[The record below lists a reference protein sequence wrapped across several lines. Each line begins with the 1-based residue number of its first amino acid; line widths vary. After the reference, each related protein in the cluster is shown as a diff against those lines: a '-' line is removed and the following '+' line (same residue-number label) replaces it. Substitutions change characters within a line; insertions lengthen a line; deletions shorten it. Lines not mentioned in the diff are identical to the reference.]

1 MSNARSRVAEAVW
14 RFAGTAG
21 KYLLVALVTLFAA
34 FPVIYMFVT
43 SLKTRAMLY
52 EPAMVLFT
60 PTLDNYRVTLEKYG
74 LQKYLLDTLIV
85 ALSNVAVCIVLG
97 TITAYG
103 LYRFALPHKKK
114 ILFGILSSRIFPS
127 IALVLPFYIIG
138 LTLRA
143 LDTYAILTVA
153 FMVFNLPFV
162 VIMMK
167 SFFDNVPPEL
177 EEAAMLDGC
186 SRLQALYRVVLPQ
199 IKTGLFATAIMCFMF
214 AWNEFTYAL
223 FLTSTNVNMVAT
235 AIAFFKTERGI
246 LWGEVSAL
254 GIVAVL
260 PIVVMCF
267 LTQKYIVKGMT

>member
-1 MSNARSRVAEAVW
+1 
-14 RFAGTAG
+14 
-21 KYLLVALVTLFAA
+21 
-34 FPVIYMFVT
+34 
-43 SLKTRAMLY
+43 
-52 EPAMVLFT
+52 
-60 PTLDNYRVTLEKYG
+60 
-74 LQKYLLDTLIV
+74 
-85 ALSNVAVCIVLG
+85 
-97 TITAYG
+97 
-103 LYRFALPHKKK
+103 
-114 ILFGILSSRIFPS
+114 
-127 IALVLPFYIIG
+127 
-138 LTLRA
+138 
-143 LDTYAILTVA
+143 
-153 FMVFNLPFV
+153 
-162 VIMMK
+162 
-167 SFFDNVPPEL
+167 
-177 EEAAMLDGC
+177 MLDGC